1 MVYRFCSSNTRLSSI
16 LNCEFHSCQNAYLTG
31 QNASAFSLTPQTL
44 HSSSAPYQRLLF
56 LQEVHLIALL
66 AFLSSSVPPL
76 APQCLSGL
84 SLAPQCLPLS
94 SRIPFLK
101 WSWPSTNNL
110 PKLSSRLQGQN
121 TTSSNPTS
129 SDPAWPSG
137 SLLLSWDVL
146 PTLPSRRVSTRNY
159 CCHVPELSHL
169 RSKEELE
176 LPLQLPLAWVNSGF
190 RHEL

>member
-1 MVYRFCSSNTRLSSI
+1 MPISQVKMLPHFHSLLRLSTPALHPIKDCCFFKKSI
-16 LNCEFHSCQNAYLTG
+16 W
-31 QNASAFSLTPQTL
+31 L
-44 HSSSAPYQRLLF
+44 HYW
-56 LQEVHLIALL
+56 
-66 AFLSSSVPPL
+66 PPL

-169 RSKEELE
+169 WSKEELE